1 MNVIQTRACATG
13 KSCCPVISCV
23 RADSKHGR
31 YETSRTCTELTNS
44 CVAASTKKKAARLTQ
59 LVTRRGCFSRFLF
72 SICFQRPA

>member
-31 YETSRTCTELTNS
+31 YETSRTCIELTNS
-44 CVAASTKKKAARLTQ
+44 YSRKQLQHVSRSSSRVRL
-59 LVTRRGCFSRFLF
+59 LLALFVFPFLSRD
-72 SICFQRPA
+72 PA